1 MCIRDRYGFVNFVDW
16 AFIHELLIK
25 LPADVNAT
33 ITDSLYET
41 RTISLYGAILERFNF
56 IPKGWIFA
64 ADTKP
69 NCLSDLLSMDCKKIP
84 YEDDDPW
91 ILETEDLIRVFI
103 IMNM

>member
-1 MCIRDRYGFVNFVDW
+1 MKELADFLNHHGYGFVNFVDW

-56 IPKGWIFA
+56 IPKGWISQLI
-64 ADTKP
+64 P
-69 NCLSDLLSMDCKKIP
+69 NLIVYLIYCQWTAKKFHMKMT
-84 YEDDDPW
+84 
-91 ILETEDLIRVFI
+91 ILGFWKLKI
-103 IMNM
+103 